1 MKAKDITYRD
11 VYHRICFISAGKN
24 YQKVTQQLPD
34 HENGNGVL
42 AYGYVDHQAGLTY
55 EILTCAKLTDEGL
68 TSYSGDNT
76 ISAKYRSASVKDCD
90 LFIVKDCKGF
100 EFRHLDKIAKIKI
113 GYKYSDGVE
122 ITRGLSVLDGCRNSE
137 FPDDILVML
146 LHGGRRPEGC
156 WVRCEGIKN
165 GQLVGMLLTEPDADF
180 GVHVGDMIQFT
191 VVDRN
196 ENYMCIAEV

>member
-1 MKAKDITYRD
+1 MKANDITFRD
-11 VYHRICFISAGKN
+11 VYHKICFISAGKN
-24 YQKVTQQLPD
+24 YQRVTQQLPD
-34 HENGNGVL
+34 HEKGNGVL

-68 TSYSGDNT
+68 TSYSGDST
-76 ISAKYRSASVKDCD
+76 ISIKYRSGSIKDCD
-90 LFIVKDCKGF
+90 LFIVKDCEGF
-100 EFRHLDKIAKIKI
+100 EFRHLDKIAAIKS
-113 GYKYSDGVE
+113 GYKYSDEVE
-122 ITRGLSVLDGCRNSE
+122 ITRGISVLDGCRNSE

-146 LHGGRRPEGC
+146 LHGSRRPEGC

-180 GVHVGDMIQFT
+180 GVHVGDMIPFT

-196 ENYMCIAEV
+196 ESYMCIAEV